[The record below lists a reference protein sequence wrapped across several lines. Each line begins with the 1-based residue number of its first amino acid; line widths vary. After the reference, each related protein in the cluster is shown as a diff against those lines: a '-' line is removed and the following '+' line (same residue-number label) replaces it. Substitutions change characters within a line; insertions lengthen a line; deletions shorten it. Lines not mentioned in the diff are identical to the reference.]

1 MKLFSRHLA
10 IDLGTANTRI
20 FAKGKGIIVDEPS
33 IAAIELADRKNR
45 LLAAGLEAKQ
55 MVGRAPERIQIIR
68 PLREGT
74 VSEFD
79 VFAAMLKYFLKK
91 VIPRH
96 AFVKPDLVFTV
107 PGQITAVEKRALNEA
122 ADMVGARQVRLIR
135 NCVAAAVGAGLPVK
149 KPRCS
154 MIVDMGAGKTEIAAI
169 SLADIVISRSVL
181 SSGDLVDFAIIQH
194 LKTNHRI
201 VVGQATAEA
210 VKIQTGFFEPAALH
224 SGSRLEV
231 KGRDLHSGIPT
242 TVGVEAA
249 ELWEVIAAKMA
260 SIVVELRAVLEKIPP
275 ELSSDIIDTGLLL
288 TGGASTMK
296 AIDRMIGREVGIPVA
311 VAENP
316 MTAAVSGAGQLLE
329 DRELLEKISVY

>member
-10 IDLGTANTRI
+10 IDLGTANIRI

-33 IAAIELADRKNR
+33 IAAIELADRKHR
-45 LLAAGLEAKQ
+45 LLAAGLEAKK
-55 MVGRAPERIQIIR
+55 MVGRAPDRIQIVR
-68 PLREGT
+68 PLREGV

-79 VFAAMLKYFLKK
+79 VFAAMLQYFLKK

-107 PGQITAVEKRALNEA
+107 PGQITAVEKRALKEA
-122 ADMVGARQVRLIR
+122 ADIVGARQVQLIR

-181 SSGDLVDFAIIQH
+181 SSGDMVDFSIIQH
-194 LKTNHRI
+194 LKTRHQV

-210 VKIQTGFFEPAALH
+210 VKIQTGNLDPAALQP
-224 SGSRLEV
+224 GFQLEV
-231 KGRDLHSGIPT
+231 KGRDLNSGIPT
-242 TVGVEAA
+242 AVNVEAI
-249 ELWEVIAAKMA
+249 ELWEVIAGRMSAV
-260 SIVVELRAVLEKIPP
+260 IVELRAALEKIPP

-288 TGGASTMK
+288 TGGMSMMK
-296 AIDRMIGREVGIPVA
+296 ALDRMIGREIGIPVA

-316 MTAAVSGAGQLLE
+316 MTAGVSGAGQLLE
-329 DRELLEKISVY
+329 DPHLLEKISVY